1 MKVKTERK
9 EGGMCSEPEVF
20 LETKASEN
28 VAEAQPVDFM
38 TLTESEIFV
47 GRARQ
52 ECCKYLDS

>member
-1 MKVKTERK
+1 VKVKKELK
-9 EGGMCSEPEVF
+9 EGSRRSEPEVF

-28 VAEAQPVDFM
+28 VAEAQPVDFT
-38 TLTESEIFV
+38 TLTESEIFL